1 MLHIKHFQIS
11 DIKSPFWRGI
21 IQDMADRHGKRIA
34 VEFYYEV
41 YMRSKEIIKKQG
53 KIPYIAKAPLR
64 KSNERAYLAGETM
77 LSLCPRQLRNIKKE
91 AECSTGLQNL
101 P

>member
-21 IQDMADRHGKRIA
+21 IQDMADRHGKKIA
-34 VEFYYEV
+34 VEFYYLV
-41 YMRSKEIIKKQG
+41 WMKSQDVIKKQG
-53 KIPYIAKAPLR
+53 EIPYIAKAPLR
-64 KSNERAYLAGETM
+64 KSNQRAYLAGETM
-77 LSLCPRQLRNIKKE
+77 LSLSPRQLRNIKNS
-91 AECSTGLQNL
+91 AECSTVEQNL